1 MYLSFVFS
9 FRLKAFVPE
18 KKLSDRKNKFLS
30 LQNFPKIAAVN
41 TILNKLKSALNKRAI
56 CLVPYFLQ
64 NEICYELNNDD
75 GELTASDLLI
85 GVSLD
90 LDNAFNVLEM
100 GPTPH
105 DPKVKDFLSLWGT
118 LSSLRR

>member
-1 MYLSFVFS
+1 M
-9 FRLKAFVPE
+9 
-18 KKLSDRKNKFLS
+18 S
-30 LQNFPKIAAVN
+30 LQNFPKIAAVK

-64 NEICYELNNDD
+64 NEICYELNNHD
-75 GELTASDLLI
+75 EEVTSNDLLI

-90 LDNAFNVLEM
+90 LDNTFNVLEL

-105 DPKVKDFLSLWGT
+105 DPKVKDFLSLWGK